1 MAKAKAKT
9 KTKIKSATTTVLAR
23 ELAEHMTEA
32 GMRCSKSAAK
42 DAVGF
47 LFHQIAAHVKAGHPV
62 RIKGFGT
69 FRVRATK
76 ARTMNAFGKTVR
88 VKASKKFVFR
98 PSSELKG

>member
-9 KTKIKSATTTVLAR
+9 KSATTVTLAR
-23 ELAEHMTEA
+23 ELAEHMTGA
-32 GMRCSKSAAK
+32 GMRCSKTAAK

-47 LFHQIAAHVKAGHPV
+47 LFEQIVAHVKGGHPV

-76 ARTMNAFGKTVR
+76 ARTMKAFGKTVR
-88 VKASKKFVFR
+88 VKAKKKFVFR